1 MEQEPRDMTPYINT
15 QLLLDRIDGRMI
27 SKKTAKYLVKKT
39 ITYYAEILATSPEE
53 ALEIAEE
60 VGHIDLDAESVGDDW
75 ELAE

>member
-1 MEQEPRDMTPYINT
+1 M
-15 QLLLDRIDGRMI
+15 
-27 SKKTAKYLVKKT
+27 SKKTAKYLVRKT

-60 VGHIDLDAESVGDDW
+60 IGHIDLDAESVGDDW